1 MDVLNQSQLQKIM
14 EQKIRQLLEK
24 SSEEIM
30 DEFKTYV
37 QRFVYDNH
45 GKNSVYRNDDNKF
58 IDSWD
63 WTDIK
68 KKALEL
74 STEMFLNWEKMDSHT
89 SRFGKY
95 GIHGST
101 VGGMWKPDARPY
113 MDAILDKAISSDA
126 AISVYRRQQYWKM
139 FTKDMFQ
146 GGKLKKILDR
156 NAKALGLTVG

>member
-1 MDVLNQSQLQKIM
+1 MDISNQSQLEKVM
-14 EQKIRQLLEK
+14 EMKVRQLLEK
-24 SSEEIM
+24 SSVEVM

-37 QRFVYDNH
+37 KRYVYDNH
-45 GKNSVYRNDDNKF
+45 GKNVMYRNDDNKF

-74 STEMFLNWEKMDSHT
+74 SKEMFLNWQKMDSDP

-113 MDAILDKAISSDA
+113 MDAILDKPISSYA
-126 AISVYRRQQYWKM
+126 PISVYRRQQYWKM

-146 GGKLKKILDR
+146 GGKFKKILDK
-156 NAKALGLTVG
+156 NAKALGLTIV